1 MPNATALRDL
11 WKNLGPKGQLGIVV
25 SGLLVIVTFF
35 FLYRTAAKPSYA
47 TLLTGLDP
55 AETSQI
61 GDALDSA
68 GVKWRL
74 ANGGTEV
81 DVSPGQE
88 SQARVALAKK
98 SLPNG
103 GHVGFELFDKQSF
116 GTTDF
121 QQQVEY
127 QRALEGEIA
136 RTIES
141 IQGVQGADVQL
152 VLPDDSLFTDQSAKA
167 SAAVLVKGGSALDGP
182 TVAGIAHLV
191 ASSVKQLSA
200 SDVTIT
206 DEQGNLLWPRG
217 DGTAAGDGGTLTKI
231 EAQQRYDAQLSS
243 QITALLTQTLGP
255 NKAQVRVH
263 ADLNLDQ
270 STVDKV
276 TYAKKGTPLTTKTD
290 VEGLKAKGGAS
301 TPAASSASSI
311 PTYGSTTSG
320 NGTSNYTHQ
329 VSETDY
335 GVNKTV
341 EHQIVAPGSVDKLD
355 VALLVDSSVPPKQ
368 VAALKQSVAALA
380 GLDPKRGDTLAV
392 SSIAFAKQPEAPAA
406 KKSPIPSGAL
416 GPLKWVG
423 LLLGALAFF
432 LLIRRNLVKRE
443 KEAVTVEPTWLREI
457 EQEVPI
463 AELEAA
469 TAATPRAAA
478 GNGRAE
484 ALREQV
490 EEIARRQPE
499 TLALQ
504 VGQWMKKG

>member
-1 MPNATALRDL
+1 VKPNATALRDL
-11 WKNLGPKGQLGIVV
+11 WKNLGPKGQLAIVG
-25 SGLLVIVTFF
+25 SALLVIVTFF

-47 TLLTGLDP
+47 ALLTGLDP

-61 GDALDSA
+61 GDALDA
-68 GVKWRL
+68 GGIHWRL

-81 DVSPGQE
+81 DVSPSQE
-88 SQARVALAKK
+88 SAARVALAKK
-98 SLPNG
+98 NLPNG

-121 QQQVEY
+121 QQKVEY
-127 QRALEGEIA
+127 QRALEGEIS

-167 SAAVLVKGGSALDGP
+167 SAAVLVKGGSSLDGP
-182 TVAGIAHLV
+182 TIAGIAHLV
-191 ASSVKQLSA
+191 SSSVKQLSTA
-200 SDVTIT
+200 DVTIT

-217 DGTAAGDGGTLTKI
+217 DGAGGDDGALTKL

-243 QITALLTQTLGP
+243 QITALLTQTLGL

-276 TYAKKGTPLTTKTD
+276 TFAKKGTPLTTKTD
-290 VEGLKAKGGAS
+290 LEGLKAKGAATTPGSSSSPS
-301 TPAASSASSI
+301 TV
-311 PTYGSTTSG
+311 PTYGATTGGAKS
-320 NGTSNYTHQ
+320 SNYTHQ
-329 VSETDY
+329 ITETDY

-341 EHQIVAPGSVDKLD
+341 EHQIVAPGSVNRLD
-355 VALLVDSSVPPKQ
+355 VALLVDSSVPAKQ
-368 VAALKQSVAALA
+368 VTALRQSVAALA
-380 GLDPKRGDTLAV
+380 GLDTKRGDTLAV
-392 SSIAFAKQPEAPAA
+392 SSIAFAKQPAPPAA
-406 KKSPIPSGAL
+406 KKSPIPTGAL
-416 GPLKWVG
+416 GPLKWIA
-423 LLLGALAFF
+423 LLLGGLIFF
-432 LLIRRNLVKRE
+432 FLIRRNLVRRE
-443 KEAVTVEPTWLREI
+443 KNATTVEPTWLREI
-457 EQEVPI
+457 EQAVPI

-469 TAATPRAAA
+469 TAARTPIA
-478 GNGRAE
+478 NGRAD

-490 EEIARRQPE
+490 EEIARKQPE

-504 VGQWMKKG
+504 VGQWMKKS